1 MSKLLN
7 NRTTTIAYISK
18 KIKDMRKATGWTQS
32 ELASKAGITGAT
44 ISQIEKGDRLPSLIV
59 SHKLAEALDI
69 SVEEFTG
76 DIVPSSLDKN
86 NEDQIFL
93 RKFGDIKTLS
103 ANDQELIKKIVG
115 RLKND

>member
-1 MSKLLN
+1 
-7 NRTTTIAYISK
+7 
-18 KIKDMRKATGWTQS
+18 MRKSTGWTQS
-32 ELASKAGITGAT
+32 ELGSKAGVTGAA

-59 SHKLAEALDI
+59 SRKLAEALDI

-76 DIVPSSLDKN
+76 DISPSSSDKN

-103 ANDQELIKKIVG
+103 ESDQALIKKIVG
-115 RLKND
+115 RLKNDE